1 MDPLTVV
8 LMLSAALLHASW
20 HGLVKAGS
28 DQVINLAGM
37 GLVATVVALMA
48 LPFVAAPPAAIWPL
62 FALSVL
68 LHGGYKLF
76 LARAYE
82 FGDLV
87 HAFPLA
93 RGIVPLSATV
103 IAFVVFGQ
111 LPGAGQLAGI
121 GCVSCGVLLLAA
133 RGIRGRLNGE
143 IALAAFG
150 AGTAVACYTVV
161 DAYGTR
167 LYGDWA
173 GFTAWLIVLDSLC
186 FLGVTRYLRGK
197 GLWEAM
203 VRERTRLVVS
213 GGLGVASFTV
223 FLWAL
228 SRNPV
233 GPVSAL
239 RETSVLFAMMI
250 GALVYREHLTRLR
263 LAAGVAIVAGIF
275 IIAVWR

>member
-28 DQVINLAGM
+28 DQVVNLAGM
-37 GLVATVVALMA
+37 GVVATIVALAA
-48 LPFVAAPPAAIWPL
+48 LPFVATPPARIWPL
-62 FALSVL
+62 FVVSVL

-93 RGIVPLSATV
+93 RGIVPLSATA
-103 IAFVVFGQ
+103 IAFAVFGS
-111 LPGAGQLAGI
+111 LPSAGQLAGI
-121 GCVSCGVLLLAA
+121 GLVSCGILLFAA
-133 RGIRGRLNGE
+133 GGVRGRLNGE
-143 IALAAFG
+143 IAIAAFG

-173 GFTAWLIVLDSLC
+173 GFTAWLIVLDSMS
-186 FLGVTRYLRGK
+186 FLAVTRYLRGE
-197 GLWEAM
+197 GLWAAM
-203 VRERTRLVVS
+203 YRERVRLAAS

-250 GALVYREHLTRLR
+250 GALIYHEHLSRRRLV
-263 LAAGVAIVAGIF
+263 AGLAIVAGIF
-275 IIAVWR
+275 VIAVWR